1 MIRSMTGF
9 GSAEVQCEQWT
20 VRVEARSVNHRELQ
34 LTCRLPDVFQLKEL
48 ELRKLLERK
57 VRRGHVYLV
66 LSCRPR
72 SGQSEVLVDEERLRA
87 YIRTLRSVAESEEV
101 PFQLDLAT
109 LMRLPGALKDMTAD
123 DEMRD
128 VLWPHVV
135 AATEAAVDSLTEMRS
150 TEGANLSRQLE
161 DICAAM
167 EGLVD
172 AVQQGRPALMAT
184 YRDRLKERVERLLE
198 GTDVLVNEDSLA
210 REVAF
215 FADRS
220 DVSEEIERLRS
231 HLAQLREALESE
243 DAPVGRK
250 IEFLGQ
256 EMLREANTMAA
267 KVPAGAQVRQV
278 LELKSEIERLREQAR
293 NVE

>member
-1 MIRSMTGF
+1 
-9 GSAEVQCEQWT
+9 
-20 VRVEARSVNHRELQ
+20 
-34 LTCRLPDVFQLKEL
+34 
-48 ELRKLLERK
+48 
-57 VRRGHVYLV
+57 
-66 LSCRPR
+66 
-72 SGQSEVLVDEERLRA
+72 
-87 YIRTLRSVAESEEV
+87 
-101 PFQLDLAT
+101 
-109 LMRLPGALKDMTAD
+109 
-123 DEMRD
+123 
-128 VLWPHVV
+128 
-135 AATEAAVDSLTEMRS
+135 
-150 TEGANLSRQLE
+150 
-161 DICAAM
+161 
-167 EGLVD
+167 D
-172 AVQQGRPALMAT
+172 AVQQGRAALMVT
-184 YRDRLKERVERLLE
+184 YRDRLRERVERLLE
-198 GTDVLVNEDSLA
+198 GTEVPVNEDSLA